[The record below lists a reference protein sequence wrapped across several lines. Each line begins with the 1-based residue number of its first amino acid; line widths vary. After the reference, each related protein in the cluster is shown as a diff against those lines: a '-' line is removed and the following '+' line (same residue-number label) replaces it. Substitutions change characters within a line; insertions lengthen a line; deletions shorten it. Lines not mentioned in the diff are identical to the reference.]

1 MSYLGVNAASA
12 SAMASILEANG
23 KWVKTGVIS
32 KKILQ
37 LDYCG
42 GFEHVS
48 RFGGHLGSDNLKIEI

>member
-32 KKILQ
+32 KKIL
-37 LDYCG
+37 
-42 GFEHVS
+42 
-48 RFGGHLGSDNLKIEI
+48 